1 LVERFEE
8 GRTVLPALRRAGFP
22 DPSDDAG
29 RAGADRAVGDAV
41 DARGVNRRS
50 RLR

>member
-1 LVERFEE
+1 VVERFEE

-29 RAGADRAVGDAV
+29 GRARIE
-41 DARGVNRRS
+41 RS
-50 RLR
+50 VVRSMREG